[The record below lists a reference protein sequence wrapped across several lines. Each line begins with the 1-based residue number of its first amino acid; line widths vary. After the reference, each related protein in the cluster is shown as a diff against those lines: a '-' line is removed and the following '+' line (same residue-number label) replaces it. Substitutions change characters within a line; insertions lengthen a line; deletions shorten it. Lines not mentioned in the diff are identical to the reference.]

1 MSYQAIKF
9 QREGSIARITLARPD
24 AANALNF
31 AMGEELY
38 KVAKICA
45 ARLRLKAMSAKSP
58 RVALAAC
65 LKRPEL
71 PPKCR

>member
-9 QREGSIARITLARPD
+9 QREGSIARIARPD

-38 KVAKICA
+38 EVAKICA